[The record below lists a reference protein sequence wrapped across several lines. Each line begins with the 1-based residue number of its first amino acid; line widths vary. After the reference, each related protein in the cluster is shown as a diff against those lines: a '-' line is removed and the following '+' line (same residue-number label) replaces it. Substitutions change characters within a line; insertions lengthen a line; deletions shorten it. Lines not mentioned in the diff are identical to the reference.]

1 MTAVA
6 TWSPETGTTAC
17 ELQFDTD
24 RWQADLDRSAG
35 GGAHPSPHEILD
47 SALAACTV
55 LTLELYL
62 QRKQWPVRQVRVEVQ
77 HVQDGAVYRLRR
89 QVTVDGD
96 LSEEQRASLLR
107 IAQAC
112 PVHKTLTGEIA
123 IDTQVA

>member
-6 TWSPETGTTAC
+6 TWSRETGTTAC

-35 GGAHPSPHEILD
+35 GGEHPSPHEILD
-47 SALAACTV
+47 SALAACTA
-55 LTLELYL
+55 LTLELYV
-62 QRKQWPVRQVRVEVQ
+62 QRKQWPVRQVRVEVG
-77 HVQDGAVYRLRR
+77 HVQDGAVYRLDRR
-89 QVTVDGD
+89 VTVDGD
-96 LSEEQRASLLR
+96 LTDEQRASLLR

-123 IDTQVA
+123 IETRVD

>member
-6 TWSPETGTTAC
+6 TWSSETGATAC